1 VNRKL
6 QFLLF
11 LCGAGVFAFF
21 VAQIGTT
28 ALLANAKQTGWMFM
42 PLLFLTALMYLCAA
56 AAAWLMLAREPSRPP
71 FWKLFSIT
79 WAGFSINFVTPLL
92 NLGGEPFKIAALSRW
107 LGVRRATSFAVLYQL
122 VHSLGMLLT
131 YLAAILCA
139 FVVLPARSEWR
150 LPLAAAFVVLL
161 GLAMLVFW
169 AHRHGGL
176 QHLLDL
182 LHRVPGLRRLAR
194 RVEPQRE
201 HLRAMDEQITR
212 FYHEDRGR
220 FWLAVLLE
228 FLGRGILMSEFYLIL
243 LSVGV
248 DMGLVRAF
256 TLGSLASLAGNLFF
270 FVPYEIGA
278 KEGSVV
284 VLLSLVGVAP
294 ALGIYAALASRVR
307 DLVGIGAGLSLI
319 WTTGAPA
326 AGKVPSTEVA

>member
-11 LCGAGVFAFF
+11 VCGAGVFAFF
-21 VAQIGTT
+21 VSRIGTT
-28 ALLANAKQTGWMFM
+28 ALLANAKQTGWMFV

-56 AAAWLMLAREPSRPP
+56 GASWLMLAREPVRPP

-92 NLGGEPFKIAALSRW
+92 NLGGEPYKIATLSRW

-122 VHSLGMLLT
+122 VHSFGMVLT
-131 YLAAILCA
+131 YLVAVLLAL
-139 FVVLPARSEWR
+139 VVLPPQPGWR

-161 GLAMLVFW
+161 GVVMVIFW

-176 QHLLDL
+176 VHLLDL
-182 LHRVPGLRRLAR
+182 LHRLPGLQRLAR
-194 RVEPQRE
+194 RAEPHRE
-201 HLRAMDEQITR
+201 HLRLMDEEITR

-228 FLGRGILMSEFYLIL
+228 FVGRSILMSEFYLIL

-248 DMGLVRAF
+248 DMGLVRAY
-256 TLGSLASLAGNLFF
+256 TLGTLASLAGNLFF

-278 KEGSVV
+278 KEGSVYA
-284 VLLSLVGVAP
+284 LLSLVGVDP

-307 DLVGIGAGLSLI
+307 DLVGIGAGLGLI